1 MSPNTSSQKKFPSNV
16 LVSLESLIALRFLA
30 GKNTIKARKKTSSI
44 TAGNYASPIRG
55 RGMDFSEVRL
65 YQPGDDIRS
74 IDWRVTA
81 RTGKAHTKLFTEER
95 ERPVYFV
102 VDTGASMQFGTRV
115 AFKSVIAA
123 KLAGLLAWSALS
135 HGDRIGGI
143 LFSGKE
149 HEEIKPNNTKRGIL
163 TFFKKL
169 VEWNQRNLSSD
180 KLSEVSDFYDVAVRL
195 KRVARPGSVV
205 YLISDFN
212 QIDEKAEMYFSLIAK
227 HCELIMINVF
237 DPLEKHSPP
246 PGNYMLTDGSVFE
259 KLSITNKRVSQEFEQ
274 VFSKKEMKLK
284 QFCLQRG
291 IRYLSVCTTDD
302 LQKMIKLNFSQG

>member
-1 MSPNTSSQKKFPSNV
+1 MSVRKSFPDNI

-30 GKNTIKARKKTSSI
+30 GKQSAKLRKKTSAI
-44 TAGNYASPIRG
+44 TSGNYASPIRG

-95 ERPVYFV
+95 ERPVFFV
-102 VDTGASMQFGTRV
+102 VDTGSSMQFGTKV

-123 KLAGLLAWSALS
+123 KLAGLLAWSAMS
-135 HGDRIGGI
+135 QGDRVGGV

-149 HEEIKPNNTKRGIL
+149 HEEIKPKNTKRGLL

-169 VEWNQRNLSSD
+169 VDWNQRSLESTTETGLSN
-180 KLSEVSDFYDVAVRL
+180 FYDVAVRL

-212 QIDEKAEMYFSLIAK
+212 QMDEKSEMYFSLIAK
-227 HCELIMINVF
+227 HCELIMINVY
-237 DPLEKHSPP
+237 DPLEKFSPP
-246 PGNYMLTDGSVFE
+246 PGNYMMTDGERFE
-259 KLSITNKRVSQEFEQ
+259 KLSIGNAKFSQAFETK
-274 VFSKKEMKLK
+274 FHKKEDKIK
-284 QFCLQRG
+284 QFCMKNG
-291 IRYLSVCTTDD
+291 IRFLSVCTTDD
-302 LQKMIKLNFSQG
+302 LQTVIKLKLPQA